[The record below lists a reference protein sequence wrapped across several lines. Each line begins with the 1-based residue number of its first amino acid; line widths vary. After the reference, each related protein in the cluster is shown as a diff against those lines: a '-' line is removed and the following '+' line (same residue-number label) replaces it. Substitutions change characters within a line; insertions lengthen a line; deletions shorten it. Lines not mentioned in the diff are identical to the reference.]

1 MFVLL
6 LSSWM
11 VVAQSYQFKHL
22 EVSDG
27 LSNNSVN
34 TICKDRDGFMWFG
47 TTTGLNR
54 YDGYTFKIYQHAEN
68 DPGSLPDNYITDI
81 VEMPDGRFWVNTG
94 RGYVLFDKEQD
105 CFITDVTGFMKNL
118 ESGGVPEQ
126 VFVDREGNTCLSVAG
141 EGCYRYK
148 EGGKRLFFSYVEHS
162 LPEHGVTQI
171 AECSD
176 GLLLIYNTGL
186 LVCLDRAT
194 LAIKWKSDEIKK
206 YIPAGKTIEFSLF
219 VDRDNCIWAYSL
231 MGIWAYDCGTKS
243 WRTDLTA
250 IWSSRPDV
258 IIHAVA
264 QDIEG
269 RIWVGKDYDGIDVL
283 EKETGKVTSLV
294 AHDDN
299 GRSLPHNTIY
309 DLYAD
314 RDGIMWVGTYK
325 KGVSYYSESI
335 FKFNMY
341 EWGDITC
348 IEQADENRLWLG
360 TNDHGILLWNRSTGK
375 AEPFWRDAE
384 GQLPNPVVSMLKSK
398 DGKLWV
404 GTFNGGLYCMDG
416 SRVRSYKEGVG
427 NTLASNNVWALV
439 EDDKGRIWIASL
451 GGGLQCLEP
460 VSGTFETYT
469 SSNSALLEN
478 NVTSLCWVDNNTLFF
493 GTANQGVGM
502 MDMRTREIK
511 KIQGQSG
518 NVKLSNDAVNHVYKD
533 SRGLVWIATR
543 EGLNVYD
550 TRRHVF
556 LDLSSVAE
564 AKGNFIAAI
573 TEDQERNM
581 WVSTSR
587 KVIRVTVAS
596 DGKGSYLFDSRAYNS
611 EDGLQNCDFNQRS
624 IKTLHNGIIA
634 IGGLYGVNV
643 FAPDHIRYN
652 KMLPNVMFTGLSLFD
667 EAVKVGQSYGGRVLI
682 EKELNDVE
690 NVEFDYKQNIFS
702 VSFASDN
709 YNLPEKTQYMYKL
722 EGFNN
727 DWLTLP
733 LGVHNV
739 TFTNLAPGKYVLR
752 VKAINS
758 DGYVGIKEATLGIV
772 VNPPFW
778 MSWWAYL
785 LYAVGLVIVLF
796 LARYRML
803 KREREKFHLQQ
814 IENEVAKNEEINNMK
829 FRFFTNVSH
838 ELRTPLTLII
848 SPLEGMLKET
858 TDELQSTRLQLM
870 YRNAQRLLHL
880 VNQLLDFRKGE
891 MSTHQLSLSEGD
903 IISYVHSVCNSFLL
917 MADKK
922 HIQFSFFSGI
932 DTFSMAFDADKVGKI
947 VMNLLSNAFKFTP
960 EGGRVTVMI
969 EHVAGTPDILEIKIA
984 DTGIGISDVDK
995 EHIFERFYQAG
1006 HKGVE
1011 ETTGN
1016 GIGLSLVR
1024 DFVTLHEG
1032 EVKVFDNIGMGSVFV
1047 IQFPVKHVETQV
1059 QLPEETGMPAGD
1071 EEDKEMKEEAREEM
1085 ERKNF
1090 PLLLIV
1096 DDNEDFRIF
1105 MRYSLELQ
1113 YRVKLAV
1120 NGKEAWEMMQEELPD
1135 LVISDVMMPQ
1145 MDGNELCR
1153 LIKQDKRTAHI
1164 PVILLTARQ
1173 NTEAK
1178 LEGLQ
1183 TGADDYVT
1191 KPFNM
1196 TILVLRIRKLI
1207 ELSRYH
1213 RVTQGMIDPAPSEIV
1228 ITSLDEKLI
1237 EKAIKYVEDNMSR
1250 TELSVEELSRELGMS
1265 RVHLYKKL
1273 LQITGKTPIEFI
1285 RVIRLK
1291 RAAQLLRESQ
1301 LHVSEVAFEVGFNNP
1316 KYFSRYF
1323 KDELGVLPSVYQE
1336 KEGK

>member
-1 MFVLL
+1 
-6 LSSWM
+6 
-11 VVAQSYQFKHL
+11 
-22 EVSDG
+22 
-27 LSNNSVN
+27 
-34 TICKDRDGFMWFG
+34 
-47 TTTGLNR
+47 
-54 YDGYTFKIYQHAEN
+54 
-68 DPGSLPDNYITDI
+68 
-81 VEMPDGRFWVNTG
+81 
-94 RGYVLFDKEQD
+94 
-105 CFITDVTGFMKNL
+105 
-118 ESGGVPEQ
+118 
-126 VFVDREGNTCLSVAG
+126 
-141 EGCYRYK
+141 
-148 EGGKRLFFSYVEHS
+148 
-162 LPEHGVTQI
+162 
-171 AECSD
+171 
-176 GLLLIYNTGL
+176 
-186 LVCLDRAT
+186 
-194 LAIKWKSDEIKK
+194 
-206 YIPAGKTIEFSLF
+206 
-219 VDRDNCIWAYSL
+219 
-231 MGIWAYDCGTKS
+231 
-243 WRTDLTA
+243 
-250 IWSSRPDV
+250 
-258 IIHAVA
+258 
-264 QDIEG
+264 
-269 RIWVGKDYDGIDVL
+269 
-283 EKETGKVTSLV
+283 
-294 AHDDN
+294 
-299 GRSLPHNTIY
+299 
-309 DLYAD
+309 
-314 RDGIMWVGTYK
+314 
-325 KGVSYYSESI
+325 
-335 FKFNMY
+335 
-341 EWGDITC
+341 
-348 IEQADENRLWLG
+348 
-360 TNDHGILLWNRSTGK
+360 
-375 AEPFWRDAE
+375 
-384 GQLPNPVVSMLKSK
+384 MLKSK

-1265 RVHLYKKL
+1265 LSLIH
-1273 LQITGKTPIEFI
+1273 I
-1285 RVIRLK
+1285 
-1291 RAAQLLRESQ
+1291 
-1301 LHVSEVAFEVGFNNP
+1301 
-1316 KYFSRYF
+1316 
-1323 KDELGVLPSVYQE
+1323 
-1336 KEGK
+1336 